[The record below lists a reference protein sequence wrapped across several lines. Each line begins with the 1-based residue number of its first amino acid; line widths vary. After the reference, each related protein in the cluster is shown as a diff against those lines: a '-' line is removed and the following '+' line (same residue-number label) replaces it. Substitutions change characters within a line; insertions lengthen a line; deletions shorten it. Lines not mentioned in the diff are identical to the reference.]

1 MASKIIVDQLQKS
14 GYTALTL
21 PSANATANQYIKN
34 DGAGALS
41 WATLPGSGKV
51 LQALQPAA
59 ITSNT
64 LTTTSTTF
72 VDITGLTVDI
82 TPSAVTSKVLV
93 LFNCMIGCNAGW
105 HAHVRIMRDSTAVGI
120 GDLYGSRK
128 QSTSEASAGGVAMC
142 QPTPGMFLDTPNTT
156 SATTYQLQ
164 WASESGG
171 TIYLNRSHTNTD
183 NANFGT
189 FISTIT
195 VMEIGV

>member
-1 MASKIIVDQLQKS
+1 
-14 GYTALTL
+14 
-21 PSANATANQYIKN
+21 
-34 DGAGALS
+34 
-41 WATLPGSGKV
+41 
-51 LQALQPAA
+51 
-59 ITSNT
+59 
-64 LTTTSTTF
+64 
-72 VDITGLTVDI
+72 
-82 TPSAVTSKVLV
+82 
-93 LFNCMIGCNAGW
+93 
-105 HAHVRIMRDSTAVGI
+105 
-120 GDLYGSRK
+120 
-128 QSTSEASAGGVAMC
+128 MC